1 MSLLKRIPTA
11 VSNGFDSS
19 PEQINLSTSS
29 PSILEQ
35 DFQELSVAEKMSSE
49 HILAAKITGDHVLAA
64 KMTGEHVLAAKM
76 TSDHAAKMTGD
87 HLLTAKMTSDHVL
100 AAISNGVD
108 PCPNGGEEGDADM
121 ACGVTPDGV
130 DVPKI
135 DGNVIN
141 DLSND
146 EVLSHLL
153 RTIHPEQISRLETLL
168 NRLPDCNFTK

>member
-19 PEQINLSTSS
+19 PEQVNLSTSS
-29 PSILEQ
+29 TSILEQ
-35 DFQELSVAEKMSSE
+35 DFQELSMTEKMTTE
-49 HILAAKITGDHVLAA
+49 HIVATKMTDNHVLAA
-64 KMTGEHVLAAKM
+64 KLTDNKALASKMTDNHVPAANMTGEHVLA
-76 TSDHAAKMTGD
+76 GI
-87 HLLTAKMTSDHVL
+87 V
-100 AAISNGVD
+100 NGVD
-108 PCPNGGEEGDADM
+108 PCTNGSEEGDADL
-121 ACGVTPDGV
+121 ACGVTPDGP

-135 DGNVIN
+135 DGNVMS

-153 RTIHPEQISRLETLL
+153 RTIHPDQISRLETLL